1 MHNLSDEALC
11 ERWVENPYFQYFCG
25 ETVFASRAVELGRFC
40 HGALCQEEPRP
51 VPGNITIHTLNLAVS
66 RPMGLGFLLA
76 YEGSFVEIEP
86 GTSADQ
92 GKAEARERLG
102 HQRRVVAAIIELGDV
117 LIGGIAHY

>member
-1 MHNLSDEALC
+1 MKECAAAKAEQLLVVVVGVSHHLEGRL
-11 ERWVENPYFQYFCG
+11 
-25 ETVFASRAVELGRFC
+25 ASRAVELGRFC

-76 YEGSFVEIEP
+76 YEGGFVEIEP